1 MGQLTNTRR
10 SDDGPDPD
18 GSLKEVARIKIRHYR
33 NIYLNH
39 PDSIAFIPFAVDTI
53 RRLYDEFILLL
64 FLHAHREESVL
75 TNELPEES
83 DQFRFLR
90 ASCFTNLKGDV
101 RLIMTTVSDMWISIP
116 LDLSSRPSL
125 PMSCFIR
132 SCRPIPFYLLHLYFF
147 LRVRPKRH
155 MLSVYF

>member
-39 PDSIAFIPFAVDTI
+39 PDSIAFKSN
-53 RRLYDEFILLL
+53 ILLL
-64 FLHAHREESVL
+64 FLHDHREESAL
-75 TNELPEES
+75 ANELPEVS
-83 DQFRFLR
+83 DQFRFPR

-125 PMSCFIR
+125 PMPCFIR
-132 SCRPIPFYLLHLYFF
+132 SCRPTPLLTRSLV
-147 LRVRPKRH
+147 LLPPC
-155 MLSVYF
+155 SA